1 MVEELGFDLDV
12 ADLALAIEHQLGV
25 VQLVLGPGAEL
36 APSVVQYS
44 TVQYSTVQ
52 CCMALL
58 APVLP
63 RLPALRRHRPAPG
76 RRGGEAGHGVVRGG
90 VAGEVSADLLHPRH
104 LRQQRAGDLGGRARP
119 HPLVLKKY
127 LNLK

>member
-44 TVQYSTVQ
+44 TVQYSVVWHYSHQYRRASPHPAATAQPPAAVVARQ
-52 CCMALL
+52 DMAWS
-58 APVLP
+58 
-63 RLPALRRHRPAPG
+63 
-76 RRGGEAGHGVVRGG
+76 EAGLRGKSPQISSTPVISASSG
-90 VAGEVSADLLHPRH
+90 QEILVA
-104 LRQQRAGDLGGRARP
+104 
-119 HPLVLKKY
+119 VLAHTHSF
-127 LNLK
+127 

>member
-12 ADLALAIEHQLGV
+12 PDLALAIEHQLGV

-36 APSVVQYS
+36 APV
-44 TVQYSTVQ
+44 
-52 CCMALL
+52 
-58 APVLP
+58 PP
-63 RLPALRRHRPAPG
+63 RLPAPRRHRPAPG

-127 LNLK
+127 LNLEQKIFVFKCRSEGEGLKI